1 MSMGTF
7 YALCGRTSS
16 RNSIICSKH
25 TFCGCEIRSDVASP
39 HSWIPCVARIT
50 RTPCFLVMFVSVR
63 VPRVPSKS
71 PVMCFL
77 TVWSSLFHVMSVVL
91 NRHKPW
97 LSKPHTY
104 WPLGIW
110 NEYNFSSLWFRD
122 FPSSFS
128 LSLFMTAASRFYT
141 AAHSEMKLFILN
153 LFAAQIITFLILS
166 GFQFVFFGC
175 FFCQHSE
182 EIVFSL

>member
-50 RTPCFLVMFVSVR
+50 KTPCFLVMFVSVR

-71 PVMCFL
+71 PLMCFL

-122 FPSSFS
+122 FHQAFRCHYSWLLLPVFIRPLIQRWNYSFS
-128 LSLFMTAASRFYT
+128 IYSQLREET
-141 AAHSEMKLFILN
+141 
-153 LFAAQIITFLILS
+153 
-166 GFQFVFFGC
+166 FFGSRGFTVVVSC
-175 FFCQHSE
+175 YFLYLVWK
-182 EIVFSL
+182 EIAFSL